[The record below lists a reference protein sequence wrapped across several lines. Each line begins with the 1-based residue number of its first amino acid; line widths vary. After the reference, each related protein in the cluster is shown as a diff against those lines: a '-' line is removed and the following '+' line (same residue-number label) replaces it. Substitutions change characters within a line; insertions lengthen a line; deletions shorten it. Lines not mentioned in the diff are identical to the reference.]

1 MTFSIIARCPCSGQF
16 GIGAATAMPAV
27 GKLLSHAAAGHGAVA
42 TQAQINPYLGL
53 DGLRLLC
60 EGHPAEE
67 ALALLQRTDPCM
79 TLRQVALIDANAR
92 TACWTGD
99 DCLPW
104 AGSCQGE
111 GYSVQGNRLAGK
123 HVIDAVANAFLD
135 TAEQPLIER
144 LLEAV
149 AAGDATGGDRHG
161 EASATLYVVDQEAYP
176 LWDIRVDQHPDPV
189 TELRR
194 LHGVFARDV
203 VPEILRMPTRANPAG
218 KHGEDQV

>member
-1 MTFSIIARCPCSGQF
+1 
-16 GIGAATAMPAV
+16 MPAV
-27 GKLLSHAAAGHGAVA
+27 GKLLSHAAAGYGAVA

-60 EGHPAEE
+60 EGHTAEE
-67 ALALLQRTDPCM
+67 ALALLQGTDPCM

-104 AGSCQGE
+104 AGSRQGE

-135 TAEQPLIER
+135 RAEQPLIER

-161 EASATLYVVDQEAYP
+161 ESSATLYVVDQEAYP
-176 LWDIRVDQHPDPV
+176 LWDIRVDQHLDPV

-194 LHGVFARDV
+194 LHDVFAREV